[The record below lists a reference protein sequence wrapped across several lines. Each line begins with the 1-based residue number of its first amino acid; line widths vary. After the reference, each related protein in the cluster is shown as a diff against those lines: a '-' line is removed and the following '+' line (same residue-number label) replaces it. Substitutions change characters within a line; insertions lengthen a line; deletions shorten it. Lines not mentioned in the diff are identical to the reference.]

1 MSILY
6 LFMQGNNSEFLSS
19 LNNLQNYACLK
30 NTYYILAHK
39 FSKVSPINGR
49 LSFIL
54 FCILYLQLWVMYKI
68 VQLF

>member
-1 MSILY
+1 
-6 LFMQGNNSEFLSS
+6 MQGNNSEFLSS

-54 FCILYLQLWVMYKI
+54 FCILYLQL
-68 VQLF
+68 